1 MTRTNKKQWLALAV
15 SSALAA
21 GAHAEIFISQYV
33 EGGGYNKA
41 VEIANSGDSDVTLT
55 DYQLA
60 KSPNGNGSWD
70 SLDLSSYTI
79 PAHSVLVFAN
89 SKADEAVLALT
100 SVATTHQALN
110 FNGDDPIA
118 LLDSNGQVLDMVGAM
133 GETFGK
139 DKTLVRYQNAYQ
151 PSSVY
156 IAQHGQR

>member
-60 KSPNGNGSWD
+60 KSPNSKSVTGSKRKR
-70 SLDLSSYTI
+70 LC
-79 PAHSVLVFAN
+79 
-89 SKADEAVLALT
+89 T
-100 SVATTHQALN
+100 SP
-110 FNGDDPIA
+110 F
-118 LLDSNGQVLDMVGAM
+118 LL
-133 GETFGK
+133 FFCK
-139 DKTLVRYQNAYQ
+139 
-151 PSSVY
+151 P
-156 IAQHGQR
+156 